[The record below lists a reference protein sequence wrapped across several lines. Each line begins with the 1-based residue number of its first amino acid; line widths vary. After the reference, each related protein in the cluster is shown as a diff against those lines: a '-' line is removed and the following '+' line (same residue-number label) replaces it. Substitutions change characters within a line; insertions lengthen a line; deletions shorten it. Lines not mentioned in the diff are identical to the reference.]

1 MRING
6 PESLSMNADNME
18 SAALLNT
25 FIVTPS
31 YLIKKKSDFTSGIK
45 QLTESGF
52 NVINPEFPQALPS
65 PREKAE
71 QIHAAFAEPGID
83 MILALRGG
91 YSAMKI
97 LPFLDFELIRKH
109 PKIIAGFSDLSA
121 LLNPIFERTGQVAL
135 HAPMLINLD
144 TPTAFTLNSLINA
157 VKGYP
162 EKNLLKG
169 APCKVYQ
176 PGSTAGILKGGNLIT
191 LTALIDTDWEVETP
205 GAILFLEDVDE
216 ELHQV
221 DRYLTQWIL
230 AGKFKDI
237 KALIIGDFRGLR
249 SKQVYDILASQMEL
263 NFPVVHCPYIGHV
276 ANKITL
282 PIGAEVELQTKRKQL
297 LIKRMSFG
305 RQPMNVLW
313 LIMICISIV
322 FAIFTGNLEAFTKS
336 IFDGAKAAVEISLF
350 LLGIVSV
357 WLGITRILEDSGL
370 IYRIAHL
377 FRPII
382 SRF

>member
-1 MRING
+1 MRINS
-6 PESLSMNADNME
+6 PKSLSINADNME
-18 SAALLNT
+18 IAPLLNV

-31 YLIKKKSDFTSGIK
+31 YLIKKKRDFTSGIK

-52 NVINPEFPQALPS
+52 NVTNPEFPKVLPS

-71 QIHAAFAEPGID
+71 QIHAAFADPGVD

-91 YSAMKI
+91 YSAMKT
-97 LPFLDFELIRKH
+97 LPFIDFELISKH

-135 HAPMLINLD
+135 HAPMVINLG
-144 TPTAFTLNSLINA
+144 TPTTFTLNSLINA

-169 APCKVYQ
+169 APCKVYN
-176 PGSTAGILKGGNLIT
+176 PGSAAGILKGGNLIT
-191 LTALIDTDWEVETP
+191 LTALIDTNWEIDTA

-216 ELHQV
+216 KLHQV

-237 KALIIGDFRGLR
+237 KALILGDFRGIR
-249 SKQVYDILASQMEL
+249 SKQIYDILASQLEL
-263 NFPVVHCPYIGHV
+263 KFPVVHCPYIGHV

-282 PIGAEVELQTKRKQL
+282 PIGAEVELHTDRKQL
-297 LIKRMSFG
+297 LITKMSFPG
-305 RQPMNVLW
+305 
-313 LIMICISIV
+313 
-322 FAIFTGNLEAFTKS
+322 GN
-336 IFDGAKAAVEISLF
+336 
-350 LLGIVSV
+350 
-357 WLGITRILEDSGL
+357 R
-370 IYRIAHL
+370 
-377 FRPII
+377 
-382 SRF
+382 

>member
-1 MRING
+1 MSLNGDKLMRINS
-6 PESLSMNADNME
+6 PKSLSINADNME
-18 SAALLNT
+18 IAPLLNV

-31 YLIKKKSDFTSGIK
+31 YLIKKKRDFTSGIK

-52 NVINPEFPQALPS
+52 NVTNPEFPKVLPS

-71 QIHAAFAEPGID
+71 QIHAAFADPGVD

-91 YSAMKI
+91 YSAMKT
-97 LPFLDFELIRKH
+97 LPFIDFELIRKH

-135 HAPMLINLD
+135 HAPMVINLG
-144 TPTAFTLNSLINA
+144 TPTTFTLNSLINA

-169 APCKVYQ
+169 APCKVYN
-176 PGSTAGILKGGNLIT
+176 PGSAAGILKGGNLIT
-191 LTALIDTDWEVETP
+191 LTALIDTNWEIDTA

-216 ELHQV
+216 KLHQV

-237 KALIIGDFRGLR
+237 KALILGDFRGIR
-249 SKQVYDILASQMEL
+249 SKQIYDILASQLEL
-263 NFPVVHCPYIGHV
+263 KFPVVHCPYIGHV

-282 PIGAEVELQTKRKQL
+282 PIGAEVELHTDRKQL
-297 LIKRMSFG
+297 LITKMSFPG
-305 RQPMNVLW
+305 
-313 LIMICISIV
+313 
-322 FAIFTGNLEAFTKS
+322 GN
-336 IFDGAKAAVEISLF
+336 
-350 LLGIVSV
+350 
-357 WLGITRILEDSGL
+357 R
-370 IYRIAHL
+370 
-377 FRPII
+377 
-382 SRF
+382 

>member
-1 MRING
+1 
-6 PESLSMNADNME
+6 MNADNME

-31 YLIKKKSDFTSGIK
+31 YLIKKKRDFTSGIK

-52 NVINPEFPQALPS
+52 NVINPEFPKVLPS

-71 QIHAAFAEPGID
+71 QIHAAFAEPGVD

-162 EKNLLKG
+162 ENNLLKG

-176 PGSTAGILKGGNLIT
+176 PGSAAGILKGGNLIT
-191 LTALIDTDWEVETP
+191 LTALIDTDWEIDTP

-216 ELHQV
+216 KLHQV

-230 AGKFKDI
+230 TGKFKDI

-282 PIGAEVELQTKRKQL
+282 PIGAEVELHTNRKQL
-297 LIKRMSFG
+297 LIKKMSFPG
-305 RQPMNVLW
+305 
-313 LIMICISIV
+313 
-322 FAIFTGNLEAFTKS
+322 GN
-336 IFDGAKAAVEISLF
+336 
-350 LLGIVSV
+350 
-357 WLGITRILEDSGL
+357 R
-370 IYRIAHL
+370 
-377 FRPII
+377 
-382 SRF
+382 

>member
-1 MRING
+1 
-6 PESLSMNADNME
+6 MNADNME

-31 YLIKKKSDFTSGIK
+31 YLIKKKRDFTSGIK

-52 NVINPEFPQALPS
+52 NVINPEFPKVLPS

-71 QIHAAFAEPGID
+71 QIHAAFAEPGVD

-176 PGSTAGILKGGNLIT
+176 PGSAAGILKGGNLIT
-191 LTALIDTDWEVETP
+191 LTALIDTDWEIDTP

-216 ELHQV
+216 KLHQV

-237 KALIIGDFRGLR
+237 KALILGDFRGLR

-282 PIGAEVELQTKRKQL
+282 PIGAEVELHTNRKQL
-297 LIKRMSFG
+297 LIKRMSFPG
-305 RQPMNVLW
+305 
-313 LIMICISIV
+313 
-322 FAIFTGNLEAFTKS
+322 GN
-336 IFDGAKAAVEISLF
+336 
-350 LLGIVSV
+350 
-357 WLGITRILEDSGL
+357 R
-370 IYRIAHL
+370 
-377 FRPII
+377 
-382 SRF
+382 

>member
-1 MRING
+1 M
-6 PESLSMNADNME
+6 
-18 SAALLNT
+18 LNT

-31 YLIKKKSDFTSGIK
+31 YLIKKKRDFTSGIK

-71 QIHAAFAEPGID
+71 QIHAAFAEPGVD

-176 PGSTAGILKGGNLIT
+176 PGSAAGILKGGNLIT
-191 LTALIDTDWEVETP
+191 LTALIDTDWEIETP

-216 ELHQV
+216 KLHQV

-282 PIGAEVELQTKRKQL
+282 PIGAEVELHTNRKQL
-297 LIKRMSFG
+297 LIKRMSFPG
-305 RQPMNVLW
+305 
-313 LIMICISIV
+313 
-322 FAIFTGNLEAFTKS
+322 GN
-336 IFDGAKAAVEISLF
+336 
-350 LLGIVSV
+350 
-357 WLGITRILEDSGL
+357 R
-370 IYRIAHL
+370 
-377 FRPII
+377 
-382 SRF
+382 